1 MVDLLAD
8 AEGISV
14 NTVNFKA
21 LFGRGLIGHVPV
33 MLAKSQT
40 LMDAS
45 DESVS
50 RTNCFLLQD
59 LNQVLMIYEDLALPF
74 GTLRLLPKG
83 GHGGH
88 NG

>member
-45 DESVS
+45 DESVV
-50 RTNCFLLQD
+50 T
-59 LNQVLMIYEDLALPF
+59 V
-74 GTLRLLPKG
+74 GTMGNKSFSLCYLYRLKDVFTT
-83 GHGGH
+83 
-88 NG
+88 